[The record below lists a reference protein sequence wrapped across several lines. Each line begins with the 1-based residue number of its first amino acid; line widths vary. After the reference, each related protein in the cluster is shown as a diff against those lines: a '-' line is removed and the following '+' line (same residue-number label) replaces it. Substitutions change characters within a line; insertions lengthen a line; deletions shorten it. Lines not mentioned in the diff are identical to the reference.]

1 MRDRCCLEYVL
12 VVELFDDTVHSV
24 DGMCSVIPL
33 GLTVALMGP
42 PLLLA
47 VCDDEVILCVYCV
60 ACPLSREVREAGRTF
75 LIRW

>member
-1 MRDRCCLEYVL
+1 MRDLCLEYVL
-12 VVELFDDTVHSV
+12 IAELFDDTVHSV
-24 DGMCSVIPL
+24 DGMFSIIPL

-47 VCDDEVILCVYCV
+47 VCNEEVILCVYCV
-60 ACPLSREVREAGRTF
+60 ACPLSSEVSEAGQTF